1 MIFGKYGTMI
11 LENMEKNYPYRK
23 KELELKGELDIKIL
37 QREKY
42 ILELKKEVE
51 EKIKKEHQVPNT
63 HEISILAKY
72 QQMIDGLVDEVLMKE
87 IMLNVWIGNLG
98 KYNEGELVGEW
109 LELPVS
115 KKELDTFLREKVGL
129 QLTQEEVERSLAE
142 NGVCYEEYMI
152 NDYETDLPIQISE
165 YENLD
170 NLNLLATIAENV
182 NDMDAINA
190 YVDSQGK
197 MTIEELANLMEQEDN
212 IAYYRFSNDN
222 LFMSSEEKMGYEMAE
237 ITGLLDTL
245 QKMQIEDF
253 FDFEGYGRSWENGDI
268 TILDEGYI
276 DFGDCDVDLRRY
288 TLEELK
294 EQYNLEDIKKLK
306 IVFKEVG
313 KDPVVMEI
321 DDTLEAKQ
329 KLVGG
334 LIEVVPYKDD
344 LLLIC
349 NEEGKI
355 ANLKPNLQFDYDYIA
370 GNCFIVGDDFEN
382 SGFKSVEESQIEGIK
397 KDLENRTIILEE
409 IEETDDM
416 EF

>member
-1 MIFGKYGTMI
+1 
-11 LENMEKNYPYRK
+11 
-23 KELELKGELDIKIL
+23 
-37 QREKY
+37 
-42 ILELKKEVE
+42 
-51 EKIKKEHQVPNT
+51 
-63 HEISILAKY
+63 
-72 QQMIDGLVDEVLMKE
+72 
-87 IMLNVWIGNLG
+87 MLNVWIGNLG

-129 QLTQEEVERSLAE
+129 QLTQEEVEKALAE
-142 NGVCYEEYMI
+142 DGVCYEEYMI
-152 NDYETDLPIQISE
+152 NDYETDLPIKISE

-190 YVDSQGK
+190 YVDSQGE
-197 MTIEELANLMEQEDN
+197 MTMEELANLMEQEDN
-212 IAYYRFSNDN
+212 IAYCRFSNDN

-321 DDTLEAKQ
+321 EDTLEAKQ

-334 LIEVVPYKDD
+334 LIEIVPYKDD
-344 LLLIC
+344 LLLVC

-355 ANLKPNLQFDYDYIA
+355 TNLKPNLQFDYDYIA
-370 GNCFIVGDDFEN
+370 GNCFIIGDDYEN
-382 SGFKSVEESQIEGIK
+382 GDFKSVEESQIEDIK
-397 KDLENRTIILEE
+397 KDLEDRTIILEE
-409 IEETDDM
+409 IEETDEM

>member
-1 MIFGKYGTMI
+1 
-11 LENMEKNYPYRK
+11 
-23 KELELKGELDIKIL
+23 
-37 QREKY
+37 
-42 ILELKKEVE
+42 
-51 EKIKKEHQVPNT
+51 
-63 HEISILAKY
+63 
-72 QQMIDGLVDEVLMKE
+72 
-87 IMLNVWIGNLG
+87 MLNVWIGNLG

-294 EQYNLEDIKKLK
+294 EQYNLEDIKKIK
-306 IVFKEVG
+306 
-313 KDPVVMEI
+313 
-321 DDTLEAKQ
+321 
-329 KLVGG
+329 
-334 LIEVVPYKDD
+334 
-344 LLLIC
+344 
-349 NEEGKI
+349 
-355 ANLKPNLQFDYDYIA
+355 
-370 GNCFIVGDDFEN
+370 NCI
-382 SGFKSVEESQIEGIK
+382 
-397 KDLENRTIILEE
+397 
-409 IEETDDM
+409 
-416 EF
+416 

>member
-1 MIFGKYGTMI
+1 
-11 LENMEKNYPYRK
+11 
-23 KELELKGELDIKIL
+23 
-37 QREKY
+37 
-42 ILELKKEVE
+42 
-51 EKIKKEHQVPNT
+51 
-63 HEISILAKY
+63 
-72 QQMIDGLVDEVLMKE
+72 
-87 IMLNVWIGNLG
+87 MLSVWSGNLG

-190 YVDSQGK
+190 YVDSQGE

-237 ITGLLDTL
+237 ITGLLATL

-253 FDFEGYGRSWENGDI
+253 FDFEGYGRSGENGDI
-268 TILDEGYI
+268 TIFKYI
-276 DFGDCDVDLRRY
+276 F
-288 TLEELK
+288 
-294 EQYNLEDIKKLK
+294 IF
-306 IVFKEVG
+306 VF
-313 KDPVVMEI
+313 
-321 DDTLEAKQ
+321 
-329 KLVGG
+329 
-334 LIEVVPYKDD
+334 
-344 LLLIC
+344 
-349 NEEGKI
+349 
-355 ANLKPNLQFDYDYIA
+355 F
-370 GNCFIVGDDFEN
+370 
-382 SGFKSVEESQIEGIK
+382 S
-397 KDLENRTIILEE
+397 
-409 IEETDDM
+409 
-416 EF
+416 